1 MARRKRMSRNKRL
14 AIVLTIIIL
23 LVLIAPQVIRYYMN
37 VADANAAA
45 KQLLKSVSNRLPW
58 VQLMLISY
66 RSHRIGI

>member
-45 KQLLKSVSNRLPW
+45 KQEKAYIAKV
-58 VQLMLISY
+58 
-66 RSHRIGI
+66 GK

>member
-1 MARRKRMSRNKRL
+1 MSRNKRL

-45 KQLLKSVSNRLPW
+45 KQEKAYIAKVGSNRLRW
-58 VQLMLISY
+58 CN
-66 RSHRIGI
+66 